1 MFGFSLGKLL
11 VLAAVILAV
20 WYGFKY
26 VSRLQ
31 YQRERKN
38 EAIDRVERRKDAERG
53 SIWGL
58 GAKQR
63 GRDSGDAQPDGAQ
76 DMVECEA
83 CKAYVPSK
91 GARNCGRPDCPY

>member
-38 EAIDRVERRKDAERG
+38 EALDRVERRRDAERG
-53 SIWGL
+53 GL
-58 GAKQR
+58 RGFGAKR
-63 GRDSGDAQPDGAQ
+63 KAEEREGSGETAQ
-76 DMVECEA
+76 DMVQCEA
-83 CKAYVPSK
+83 CKAYVPAK